1 MTPTPQTI
9 LKDTFGYDDFLP
21 RQREVIENVLQK
33 KDTLA
38 IMPTGG
44 GKSLCYQIPALLL
57 PGLTIVVSPLIAL
70 MKDQID
76 QLKQL
81 GIPAVTL
88 NSSLAASEYFKN
100 TEQIRKGH
108 TKLIY
113 MAPET
118 LRTDRISNLLENIK
132 VDLLVVDEAHCIS
145 EWGHDFRPEYREIID
160 VRKSLKDVTCLAL
173 TATATQRVRGD
184 IKKSLG
190 FQDHNEFISSFDRKN
205 LIIEVVEK
213 SDPVKQAVEMI
224 EQYPGRPGIIYCFS
238 RNQVDGLADELI
250 RRKYSALPYH
260 AGLDDAQ
267 RKKNQEAFIR
277 DDVNIIVATVAFGMG
292 INKPDVR
299 YVLHYDLPK
308 SLEGYYQE
316 IGRAGRDGQP
326 ATCRLLFSYGDK
338 NKLQYIIRSKSG
350 KERLAAEEQLD
361 AMIHYV
367 EASGCRRKPLL
378 SYFGETYQQKSCG
391 MCDWCRASEDTMV
404 DITIPAQKFMS
415 CVKRSGEVFGVQ
427 HIVDILMGTETEKVR
442 SHNHQALS
450 TFGIGRDREK
460 ADWLT
465 LTDQL
470 MSLNFIEKTGEFN
483 SLKLT
488 ESAMEALRTRQTI
501 TAVKPKPQRSLFEK
515 YKDDLSSASRQ
526 NYGEP
531 REYSSGSS
539 RSFGEPRETI
549 PARRKRMPEADN
561 GLYEALRQLRK
572 SIADREHIPPY
583 AIFPDRTLV
592 EMSAYRPQNFY
603 TLKQIHGVGSVKSER
618 FGDAFLKEI
627 ARYCKE
633 HKLEETPKRGA
644 VSLETQQEINE
655 KKPRFVEVAREFIK
669 GSSID
674 DLAKKHNVQPQTI
687 FGHLVKY
694 AKCGESFPNPER
706 FLTFSHVPATVREKV
721 LNSFDRNGSETLTQ
735 VYNELNGSVDFNEL
749 RVLQLYYVCTRKTKP
764 GGK

>member
-1 MTPTPQTI
+1 MTTTPQSI

-21 RQREVIENVLQK
+21 RQKEVIENVLQK

-88 NSSLAASEYFKN
+88 NSSLDANEYFKN
-100 TEQIRKGH
+100 TEQVRKGH

-118 LRTDRISNLLENIK
+118 LRTDRITSLLENVK

-145 EWGHDFRPEYREIID
+145 EWGHDFRPEYREIIA

-173 TATATQRVRGD
+173 TATATDRVRAD

-190 FQDHNEFISSFDRKN
+190 FQDHNEFLSSFDRKN

-213 SDPVKQAVEMI
+213 QEPILQAVEMI
-224 EQYPGRPGIIYCFS
+224 EQYHGRPGIIYCFS

-260 AGLDDAQ
+260 AGLNDKN

-350 KERLAAEEQLD
+350 KERAAAEAQLE
-361 AMIHYV
+361 AMLHYV
-367 EASGCRRKPLL
+367 ESSGCRRKPLL
-378 SYFGETYQQKSCG
+378 AYFGETYKEDSCG
-391 MCDWCRASEDTMV
+391 MCDWCLASKEKVM

-427 HIVDILMGTETEKVR
+427 HIVDILMGTETEKVK
-442 SHNHQALS
+442 SHSHQNLS
-450 TFGIGRDREK
+450 TFGIGRDRTK
-460 ADWLT
+460 KDWMT
-465 LTDQL
+465 LADQL
-470 MSLNFIEKTGEFN
+470 IDLNFIEKTGEFN

-488 ESAMEALRTRQTI
+488 EPAMEALRTRQTI
-501 TAVKPKPQRSLFEK
+501 TAAKPRPQRSLFEK
-515 YKDDLSSASRQ
+515 YSDSPSSGSRQ

-531 REYSSGSS
+531 R
-539 RSFGEPRETI
+539 GEPRETSVE
-549 PARRKRMPEADN
+549 RRKRMPEADN

-572 SIADREHIPPY
+572 AIADREHIPPY
-583 AIFPDRTLV
+583 AIFADRTLV
-592 EMSAYRPQNFY
+592 EMAAYRPQIFY

-627 ARYCKE
+627 ARYSKE
-633 HKLEETPKRGA
+633 NNLKDVVLRATPASTISKDT
-644 VSLETQQEINE
+644 ST
-655 KKPRFVEVAREFIK
+655 KKARFMDVAEEFIK
-669 GSSID
+669 GASID
-674 DLAKKHNVQPQTI
+674 DLARKHLVQPQTI

-694 AKCGESFPNPER
+694 AKCGHTFPTPER
-706 FLTFSHVPATVREKV
+706 FLSFSHVPPAVQEKV
-721 LNSFDRNGSETLTQ
+721 LKAFDQHGSETLSP
-735 VYNELNGSVDFNEL
+735 VYSQLNGEVDFNEL
-749 RVLQLYYVCTRKTKP
+749 RVLQLYYVCARKSKP

>member
-1 MTPTPQTI
+1 MAPTPQSV

-21 RQREVIENVLQK
+21 RQREVIENVLSK

-44 GKSLCYQIPALLL
+44 GKSLCYQIPALLQ
-57 PGLTIVVSPLIAL
+57 PGVTVVVSPLIAL

-100 TEQIRKGH
+100 TEQVRKGH
-108 TKLIY
+108 TRLIY

-118 LRTDRISNLLENIK
+118 LRTDRISNLLENVK

-145 EWGHDFRPEYREIID
+145 EWGHDFRPEYREIIN
-160 VRKSLKDVTCLAL
+160 VRKSLKNVTCLAL
-173 TATATQRVRGD
+173 TATATRKVRED

-190 FQDHNEFISSFDRKN
+190 FSDHNEFLSSFDRKN

-213 SDPVKQAVEMI
+213 NNPVAQAVEMI

-338 NKLQYIIRSKSG
+338 NKLQYIIRNKSG
-350 KERLAAEEQLD
+350 KERQAAEEQLD
-361 AMIHYV
+361 AMLRYV

-378 SYFGETYQQKSCG
+378 AYFGETYKNEKCG
-391 MCDWCRASEDTMV
+391 TCDWCMASEDKMV

-427 HIVDILMGTETEKVR
+427 HIVDILMGNETDKVK

-450 TFGIGRDREK
+450 TFGIGRDRSK
-460 ADWLT
+460 KDWLS
-465 LTDQL
+465 LADQL
-470 MSLNFIEKTGEFN
+470 IGLNFLEKTGEFN
-483 SLKLT
+483 TLKLT
-488 ESAMEALRTRQTI
+488 EPAMEALRSRQTI
-501 TAVKPKPQRSLFEK
+501 TAIKPKPQRSLF
-515 YKDDLSSASRQ
+515 DDYRDDPVSGSRQ
-526 NYGEP
+526 SYGEP
-531 REYSSGSS
+531 RDYSGSRQS
-539 RSFGEPRETI
+539 YGEPQTSA
-549 PARRKRMPEADN
+549 PTRRKRMPEVDN

-572 SIADREHIPPY
+572 AIADREHIPPY
-583 AIFPDRTLV
+583 AIFADRTLV
-592 EMSAYRPQNFY
+592 EMAAYRPQNLY

-633 HKLEETPKRGA
+633 HKLDESPNRGF
-644 VSLETQQEINE
+644 SNPESQREINE
-655 KKPRFVEVAREFIK
+655 KKPRFVDVSKEFIK
-669 GSSID
+669 GSSIE

-694 AKCGESFPNPER
+694 AKCGEIFPNPER
-706 FLTFSHVPATVREKV
+706 FLTFSHVNQGIREKV
-721 LNSFDRNGSETLTQ
+721 LKAFEEKGSESLTP
-735 VYNELNGSVDFNEL
+735 VYSMLNSSVDFNEL
-749 RVLQLYYVCTRKTKP
+749 RVLQLYFICLKNIKK
-764 GGK
+764 GKK

>member
-1 MTPTPQTI
+1 MAPTPQSV
-9 LKDTFGYDDFLP
+9 LKETFGYDDFLP
-21 RQREVIENVLQK
+21 RQREVIDNVLSK

-44 GKSLCYQIPALLL
+44 GKSLCYQIPALLQ
-57 PGLTIVVSPLIAL
+57 PGLTVVVSPLIAL

-81 GIPAVTL
+81 GISAVTL

-100 TEQIRKGH
+100 TEQVRKGH

-118 LRTDRISNLLENIK
+118 LRTDRISKLLENVK

-145 EWGHDFRPEYREIID
+145 EWGHDFRPEYREIIN
-160 VRKSLKDVTCLAL
+160 VRKSLKNVTCLAL
-173 TATATQRVRGD
+173 TATATQKVRTD

-190 FQDHNEFISSFDRKN
+190 FTDHNEFLSSFDRKN

-213 SDPVKQAVEMI
+213 NNPVAQAVEMI

-260 AGLDDAQ
+260 AGLDDVQ
-267 RKKNQEAFIR
+267 RRKNQEAFIR

-299 YVLHYDLPK
+299 FVLHYDLPK

-350 KERLAAEEQLD
+350 KERQAAEEQLD
-361 AMIHYV
+361 AMLRYV

-378 SYFGETYQQKSCG
+378 AYFGETYKNEKCG
-391 MCDWCRASEDTMV
+391 TCDWCMASEDKLV

-427 HIVDILMGTETEKVR
+427 HIVDILMGTETDKVK

-450 TFGIGRDREK
+450 TFGIGRDRSK
-460 ADWLT
+460 KDWLS
-465 LTDQL
+465 LADQL
-470 MSLNFIEKTGEFN
+470 IGLNFIEKTGEFN

-488 ESAMEALRTRQTI
+488 EPAMEALRTRQTI
-501 TAVKPKPQRSLFEK
+501 TAVKPKPQRSLL
-515 YKDDLSSASRQ
+515 DDYRGDPVSGSRQ
-526 NYGEP
+526 SYGEP
-531 REYSSGSS
+531 REYSGSRQS
-539 RSFGEPRETI
+539 YGEPQTGS
-549 PARRKRMPEADN
+549 PVRRKRMPEVDN

-572 SIADREHIPPY
+572 AIADREHIPPY
-583 AIFPDRTLV
+583 AIFADRTLV
-592 EMSAYRPQNFY
+592 EMAAYRPQNMY

-618 FGDAFLKEI
+618 FGDTFLKEI
-627 ARYCKE
+627 ARYSKE
-633 HKLEETPKRGA
+633 HKLDENPKRGFA
-644 VSLETQQEINE
+644 TPETLREMNE
-655 KKPRFVEVAREFIK
+655 KKPRFVDVSKEFVK
-669 GSSID
+669 GSSIE

-694 AKCGESFPNPER
+694 AKCGEIIPNPER
-706 FLTFSHVPATVREKV
+706 FLTFSHLNSGIREKV
-721 LNSFDRNGSETLTQ
+721 LKAFEEKGSESLTPA
-735 VYNELNGSVDFNEL
+735 YSMLNGAVDFNEL
-749 RVLQLYYVCTRKTKP
+749 RVLQLYFICVKNAKRGMK
-764 GGK
+764 